1 MRLIINTTLLLGL
14 LMFSSFSGKVS
25 EPISMIGKVVNDFT
39 LKNIDTRNVSLSS
52 YKNAKGFIIVFTCNH
67 CPFAK
72 LYPKRLNDLNTK
84 YKPLGVPLLAINP
97 MDATIYEEEVFEM
110 MQKKANTAKFNF
122 PYLQDDLQIVGKNF
136 HAEHTPQAFVIWK
149 VNDNW
154 VVKYSGAIDDNGQH
168 PELATPFIAKAV
180 DNLLMQQPVLLPE
193 TQSFGCKIIYK
204 N

>member
-1 MRLIINTTLLLGL
+1 MRLIVNTTLVLGL
-14 LMFSSFSGKVS
+14 LILSNFTGKVS
-25 EPISMIGKVVNDFT
+25 EPVSMIGKVVNDFS
-39 LKNIDTRNVSLSS
+39 LKNVDTKNVSLSS
-52 YKNAKGFIIVFTCNH
+52 YKNAKGFIVVFTCNH

-97 MDATIYEEEVFEM
+97 TDAAIYEEEVFDM
-110 MQKKANTAKFNF
+110 MQKKANSAKFNF
-122 PYLQDDLQIVGKNF
+122 PYLQDDTQTVGKNF

-149 VNDNW
+149 VNNNW

-180 DNLLMQQPVLLPE
+180 DNLLMQQTVLLPE